1 MRGGGEPPVPL
12 ATALVVGIC
21 VAIQIFVFFF
31 DLPLN
36 QFTLSALLVLY
47 SHQYWRVV
55 TSALFHGGLMHLGF
69 NMMST
74 LALGSSLERSVGTT
88 QMVFIVLWQILGCGA
103 ISVAASWALS
113 IVLLNDLSYLKQ
125 HSVGFSGVIFALAVV
140 DIYRNSS
147 TTHRSVMGVFSVPA
161 KYYPWVLLIVLQVLI
176 PNVSFMGHLSGILS
190 GTIQAH
196 GGIDWLL
203 PSVAA
208 CRRFDSA
215 FLTAVSGS
223 RNSGGASSSSGS
235 SNGSND
241 SSPLA
246 ERFVPCSDDALRRP
260 RESANFFVGIDW
272 LLPSVAACRRFDSA
286 FLTAVSGSRNSSG
299 SSPLAPSASSLLV
312 WVAERFVPCPDDALR
327 RPRESANFFVGLR
340 DLANSVGKR
349 VSGSVEVVCSRR
361 WAAAQ
366 TSSGSASDSDSPCLS
381 PRVCARGSCCCFKTP
396 MRRRTDD
403 DGGDYFG
410 VGDHD
415 DTEPNDHSGTAPS
428 FLV

>member
-1 MRGGGEPPVPL
+1 VPL

-113 IVLLNDLSYLKQ
+113 MVLLNDLSYLKQ

-223 RNSGGASSSSGS
+223 RNS
-235 SNGSND
+235 
-241 SSPLA
+241 
-246 ERFVPCSDDALRRP
+246 
-260 RESANFFVGIDW
+260 
-272 LLPSVAACRRFDSA
+272 
-286 FLTAVSGSRNSSG
+286 SG

-312 WVAERFVPCPDDALR
+312 WVAERFVPCPDDAPH

-415 DTEPNDHSGTAPS
+415 DTEPNDYSGTAPS